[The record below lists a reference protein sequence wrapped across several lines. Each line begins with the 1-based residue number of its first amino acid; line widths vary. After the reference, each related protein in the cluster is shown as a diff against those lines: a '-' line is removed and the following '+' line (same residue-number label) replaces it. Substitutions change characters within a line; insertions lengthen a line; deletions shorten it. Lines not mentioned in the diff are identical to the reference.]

1 MGFDI
6 NSKTV
11 EGSPIMFKA
20 SFYPESF
27 KMFIE
32 RGVDLNQLDEDNC
45 HILRQLID
53 DLDDHNPDLNT
64 SFYPVLQLLAA
75 RETNGLNMLQKVR
88 DHSRKFESIKFQP
101 GVGTVENLA
110 GAQYPSTPKKCFLA
124 GTRFPSAPRIFSS
137 RYRLL
142 ISTQTGT
149 CFLRQMYFKTNINL
163 RQIIVR
169 QIF

>member
-1 MGFDI
+1 
-6 NSKTV
+6 
-11 EGSPIMFKA
+11 MFKA

-124 GTRFPSAPRIFSS
+124 GTRFPSVPRIFYLAGT
-137 RYRLL
+137 RYPSESTIFYLAGTRYPSVPR
-142 ISTQTGT
+142 ISYLTGT
-149 CFLRQMYFKTNINL
+149 QRGYVLLRQASLCLFSK
-163 RQIIVR
+163 
-169 QIF
+169 

>member
-53 DLDDHNPDLNT
+53 DLDDHKVSEHPDVIDNLNI

-88 DHSRKFESIKFQP
+88 DHSRKFDSIKFQP

-110 GAQYPSTPKKCFLA
+110 GAQYPSVPE
-124 GTRFPSAPRIFSS
+124 
-137 RYRLL
+137 YRSCRPLYRTSL
-142 ISTQTGT
+142 
-149 CFLRQMYFKTNINL
+149 
-163 RQIIVR
+163 
-169 QIF
+169 

>member
-53 DLDDHNPDLNT
+53 DLDDHKISEHPDVIDNLNT

-88 DHSRKFESIKFQP
+88 DHSRKFDSIKF
-101 GVGTVENLA
+101 
-110 GAQYPSTPKKCFLA
+110 
-124 GTRFPSAPRIFSS
+124 
-137 RYRLL
+137 
-142 ISTQTGT
+142 
-149 CFLRQMYFKTNINL
+149 
-163 RQIIVR
+163 
-169 QIF
+169 